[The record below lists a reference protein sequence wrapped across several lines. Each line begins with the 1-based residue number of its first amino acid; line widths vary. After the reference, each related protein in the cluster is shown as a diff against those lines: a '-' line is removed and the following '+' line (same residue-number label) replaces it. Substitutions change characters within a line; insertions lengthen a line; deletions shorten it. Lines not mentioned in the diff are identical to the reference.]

1 MTRRPV
7 PYRRP
12 MRAAA
17 VLAPGYGG
25 TAEQPIVRAMA
36 AQLEA
41 HGLVARAISYSR
53 ARPGGDLRI
62 ELDDVRLARDALRAD
77 GLEPVAL
84 VGRSFGGRVCT
95 RLAAVEPPAALV
107 VLGHPIS
114 PRGRPRPDDETAL
127 AAVRCPT
134 LIVQGEHDALG
145 PLDVLQRIAASNS
158 AVELYVLKGVGHQF
172 GPRQAE
178 GLAYAAAWLATML
191 RPGAQ
196 R

>member
-1 MTRRPV
+1 PLLSDCVRWAVCGQRSRTRVTTGRYSSAQPRPERARPTASLRALLFGYRMTRRPV

-77 GLEPVAL
+77 GLEPV
-84 VGRSFGGRVCT
+84 
-95 RLAAVEPPAALV
+95 
-107 VLGHPIS
+107 
-114 PRGRPRPDDETAL
+114 
-127 AAVRCPT
+127 
-134 LIVQGEHDALG
+134 
-145 PLDVLQRIAASNS
+145 
-158 AVELYVLKGVGHQF
+158 
-172 GPRQAE
+172 
-178 GLAYAAAWLATML
+178 
-191 RPGAQ
+191 
-196 R
+196 